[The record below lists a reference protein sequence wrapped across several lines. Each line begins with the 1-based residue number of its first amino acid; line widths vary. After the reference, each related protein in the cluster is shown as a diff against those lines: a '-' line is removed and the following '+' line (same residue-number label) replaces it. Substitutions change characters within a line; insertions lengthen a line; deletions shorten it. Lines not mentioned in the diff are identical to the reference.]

1 MPEEPKEPEVTEVPK
16 EPEKPEEQ
24 KEAEGHKESEVPEV
38 TEEQKEPEKPEE
50 PKKKKGCLGCSL
62 PVAIGITVVFFALLI
77 VGFAAGPLGQS
88 LLGDLGIPDW
98 ISIPQPHPELPAETA
113 FHIFGFPIANSVIA
127 AWITIIFLVGFS
139 YAVTRRMKL
148 VPGRLQAAFE
158 FLLGWL
164 YNLCT
169 SVAGEENGRKF
180 FPIVAT
186 IFLFVGFNAWLGLLP
201 GFGTIMVNT
210 IEGEVHLLRP
220 ANTDINM
227 PLALALTSFVFVE
240 FFGMRAL
247 GIRYLDKFINTKE
260 LRHGMRQIFKGKINA
275 GLSGLFTGAMNVFTG
290 LLEGL
295 SEFIRIISLTFRLFG
310 NMTAGEIL
318 LLVAAFLVPYLFA
331 IPFYGLEL
339 LIGFIQ
345 ALIFAGLTLIF
356 MTVAVAPHEAE
367 DH

>member
-1 MPEEPKEPEVTEVPK
+1 MPKR
-16 EPEKPEEQ
+16 
-24 KEAEGHKESEVPEV
+24 
-38 TEEQKEPEKPEE
+38 
-50 PKKKKGCLGCSL
+50 GCLGCSFPML
-62 PVAIGITVVFFALLI
+62 IGLMVVFLVLLI

-88 LLGDLGIPDW
+88 LFGDIGLPDW
-98 ISIPQPHPELPAETA
+98 LSVPRPEPELPAEVV
-113 FHIFGFPIANSVIA
+113 FHIFGFSVTNSIIA
-127 AWITIIFLVGFS
+127 AWITIIFLVGVS

-164 YNLCT
+164 YDLCC
-169 SVAGEENGRKF
+169 SVAGEKNGRKF
-180 FPIVAT
+180 FPVVAT
-186 IFLFVGFNAWLGLLP
+186 IFLFVGFNAWLALLP
-201 GFGTIMVNT
+201 GFGSITV
-210 IEGEVHLLRP
+210 GEVHLLRP

-227 PLALALTSFVFVE
+227 PLALALVSFVFVE
-240 FFGMRAL
+240 FFGLRTL
-247 GIRYLDKFINTKE
+247 GARYLSKFFNVKE
-260 LRHGMRQIFKGKINA
+260 LRQGMRQMFKGRFKA

-331 IPFYGLEL
+331 IRFYGLEL

-345 ALIFAGLTLIF
+345 AIIFSGLTLIF
-356 MTVAVAPHEAE
+356 LTLAVAPHEVE
-367 DH
+367 EH